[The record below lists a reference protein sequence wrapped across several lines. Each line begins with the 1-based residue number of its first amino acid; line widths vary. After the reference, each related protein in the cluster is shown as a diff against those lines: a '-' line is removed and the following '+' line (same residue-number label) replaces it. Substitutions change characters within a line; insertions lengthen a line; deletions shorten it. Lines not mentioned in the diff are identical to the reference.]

1 MTKNI
6 FAFSALAA
14 LSLVAV
20 SSLTGQSFWRC
31 GVQFP
36 PDPAALTIPVSTFD
50 EEQWEAIL
58 ADPSLRVVPVDGE
71 AEAVA
76 DKVTSDAAL
85 EASVIEAINGLK
97 SEDFHAT
104 GKPKVDALKAA
115 LPELASQINA
125 TLRDAIWLGLKA
137 TVEPQVLDA
146 KADEAAADEAK
157 TGEPSG
163 QNAT

>member
-1 MTKNI
+1 MTKSI
-6 FAFSALAA
+6 LAFSAFAA
-14 LSLVAV
+14 IAAV
-20 SSLTGQSFWRC
+20 GISSSTGQSFWRC

-36 PDPAALTIPVSTFD
+36 PDPDKRIVPIDTFD
-50 EEQWEAIL
+50 KEEWKTIL

-71 AEAVA
+71 AEAIA

-115 LPELASQINA
+115 LPELAGQINA

-137 TVEPQVLDA
+137 IDEPQVPDV
-146 KADEAAADEAK
+146 KADEATAEEAK
-157 TGEPSG
+157 AGEPAA
-163 QNAT
+163 QTTT